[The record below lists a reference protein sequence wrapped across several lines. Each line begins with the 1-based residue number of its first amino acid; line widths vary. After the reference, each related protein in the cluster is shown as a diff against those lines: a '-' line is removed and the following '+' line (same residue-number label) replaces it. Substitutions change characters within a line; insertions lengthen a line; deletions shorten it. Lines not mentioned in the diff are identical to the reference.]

1 MASLQQCSG
10 INKTGERRGERC
22 GQSKRSTHPYFCA
35 RHATQ
40 QHPLP
45 VREPSGDDDPD
56 SSMPSPDARDDD
68 NVPVVSLDH
77 DASVA
82 VLLEMLQK
90 QMSLRQ
96 NQNQNQ
102 TRPMPVPAPTV
113 VTEPVVRHNIRVPEP
128 VVYDT
133 KQIDTFIKQQKEHHL
148 QQEVDALRK
157 QHRAKM
163 VRLSGLL
170 RDVEVAAN
178 NMCESIFQ
186 FKNAI
191 DDDDL

>member
-1 MASLQQCSG
+1 MLQQCSG

-40 QHPLP
+40 QHPL
-45 VREPSGDDDPD
+45 RDQSAADDDAD
-56 SSMPSPDARDDD
+56 ADTSMPSPDRESVQQGVA
-68 NVPVVSLDH
+68 PVSYDAAVSTLLD
-77 DASVA
+77 
-82 VLLEMLQK
+82 MIK
-90 QMSLRQ
+90 TQMTL
-96 NQNQNQ
+96 NQ
-102 TRPMPVPAPTV
+102 TQKNQTKPMPIPAPIV
-113 VTEPVVRHNIRVPEP
+113 VPEPVMCHNIRVPEP
-128 VVYDT
+128 VAYDA
-133 KQIDTFIKQQKEHHL
+133 KQIDSFIKQQKEHHL
-148 QQEVDALRK
+148 QQEVADLRK

-191 DDDDL
+191 DDDEL